1 MTVVRFFWD
10 LDHQAFVRS
19 LTDGSLLTGIKVKS
33 GDTYD
38 CQLQFVRDGAVV
50 DPGTL
55 DTAIF
60 GVKADG
66 THDGSFLT
74 SASSW
79 SKAGSGTSA
88 TWTFSL
94 DWNTEELETELGS
107 TAAFVILAAEAQVT
121 FSGGDTWSTA
131 EPLTV
136 RFQRDYIVGDEGAA
150 TGAAGAPAGGDL
162 SGTYPNPTVVGLQG
176 RDVAD
181 TTPTN
186 NQVLTW
192 NAANARWQPAD
203 GGGGGPGGST
213 DWGEIGGTLSD
224 QTDLQ
229 SALDGKADKYWQ
241 VKSADFNAVSGK
253 KYAVDASGNTVTIT
267 LPASPSAGD
276 SILVTGADAWTEIV
290 TFGRNGEPINST
302 AANVQALSPANQYL
316 WVAVYVDSTVGWS
329 LRSYMDSS
337 TVSSLLPPALIPLD
351 YLSDTNVPQGF
362 EADPADNEVLAW
374 DIATDKWINQTAAE
388 AGLAAA
394 SHTHSADDVTSGTL
408 PVARGGTG
416 VTALASLNAADLG
429 SGAGTDGYVLTA
441 DGVGGAAW
449 EAVAGGGTVTS
460 VAVTGS
466 DGIEVD
472 SGSPIT
478 GAGTIALG
486 INKATALS
494 HLNVEDGA
502 DVTDATNVQAA
513 GALMDSELTS
523 LSGVKTLTVPDNT
536 TVSSFGAS
544 LVDDADA
551 AAARTTL
558 DVDQAGTDNSTDVTL
573 AGSLDYLTISGQE
586 ITRNAI
592 DLATDVTGT
601 LPVANGGTGQTSLA
615 SVDAADLG
623 AGASADGQVLM
634 SDGSAGAAWEAL
646 PCEIGVACS
655 DETTALTTGTA
666 KVTFRMPYAMTLTA
680 VRASVTTAPTGSTL
694 IVDINEAGSSVLST
708 KLSIDATEKTSTT
721 AATAAVISDSA
732 LADDAEITIDID
744 QIGSTVAGAGLKVWL
759 IGKRA

>member
-1 MTVVRFFWD
+1 MPDATVQTFIDDFMTSADAAAARGE
-10 LDHQAFVRS
+10 LG
-19 LTDGSLLTGIKVKS
+19 L
-33 GDTYD
+33 
-38 CQLQFVRDGAVV
+38 
-50 DPGTL
+50 GTL
-55 DTAIF
+55 ATQNNITSNQLVNDF
-60 GVKADG
+60 GSGGKIVSAPPG
-66 THDGSFLT
+66 LSGILYLSVGSSLT
-74 SASSW
+74 SAGSTLDVASSGVTNAML
-79 SKAGSGTSA
+79 AGSIDLT
-88 TWTFSL
+88 TK
-94 DWNTEELETELGS
+94 
-107 TAAFVILAAEAQVT
+107 VT
-121 FSGGDTWSTA
+121 
-131 EPLTV
+131 
-136 RFQRDYIVGDEGAA
+136 
-150 TGAAGAPAGGDL
+150 
-162 SGTYPNPTVVGLQG
+162 
-176 RDVAD
+176 
-181 TTPTN
+181 
-186 NQVLTW
+186 
-192 NAANARWQPAD
+192 
-203 GGGGGPGGST
+203 
-213 DWGEIGGTLSD
+213 
-224 QTDLQ
+224 
-229 SALDGKADKYWQ
+229 
-241 VKSADFNAVSGK
+241 
-253 KYAVDASGNTVTIT
+253 
-267 LPASPSAGD
+267 
-276 SILVTGADAWTEIV
+276 
-290 TFGRNGEPINST
+290 
-302 AANVQALSPANQYL
+302 
-316 WVAVYVDSTVGWS
+316 
-329 LRSYMDSS
+329 
-337 TVSSLLPPALIPLD
+337 
-351 YLSDTNVPQGF
+351 
-362 EADPADNEVLAW
+362 
-374 DIATDKWINQTAAE
+374 
-388 AGLAAA
+388 
-394 SHTHSADDVTSGTL
+394 GTL
-408 PVARGGTG
+408 PVANGGTG
-416 VTALASLNAADLG
+416 VTALSSLNAADLG
-429 SGAGTDGYVLTA
+429 SGGATTDYVLTADGSGGAAWAASAASGGDVSDGDTLSLGLTFPNTGLKVLESGSGSTLQLSTDTDLTADRVLTLATGDANRTLTFSANATVGGTNSGDVTLAGSLDYLTISGQQITRNAIDLTTDVTGTLPAANGGTGQTSLGAVDAADFGSGASTDGYVLTA

-655 DETTALTTGTA
+655 DESTALTTGTA